1 MKDQHKT
8 SGKKLFV
15 SDAHLGGFDQSRN
28 KQIELEL
35 IHLIDYCEENDFD
48 IHILGDL
55 FDYWMEYPGHNPD
68 LGKSLLQRFEAYNSK
83 TGATLYITGNHDNWT
98 NGYFNTLGFDLEM
111 NHRHILLN
119 GEKALLMHGDGLAD
133 PSFKLSRPL
142 FHRLLRNSKFVKAYQ
157 TVLPPKAGLSV
168 MKVFSRLARMRENS
182 ETEKKLNKWAE
193 KELKTKD
200 TGVIICGHDH
210 VPRILS
216 FDFGTFIN
224 LGTFYQHRSM
234 AAYNN
239 SKLSLVMWDEEARQ
253 LKPFYPD
260 S

>member
-1 MKDQHKT
+1 MKDQNNT

-15 SDAHLGGFDQSRN
+15 SDAHLGGFDQSRDN
-28 KQIELEL
+28 QIEQSL
-35 IHLIDYCEENDFD
+35 IRLIDYCEDNGFD

-55 FDYWMEYPGHNPD
+55 FDYWMEYPKHKPD
-68 LGKSLLQRFEAYNSK
+68 LGKALLERFEAYNTQ

-98 NGYFNTLGFDLEM
+98 NGYFQSLGFDLEV
-111 NHRHILLN
+111 NYRLICLDE
-119 GEKALLMHGDGLAD
+119 EKVMLMHGDGIED
-133 PSFKLSRPL
+133 PSFELSRPL
-142 FHRLLRNSKFVKAYQ
+142 FHRFLRNQRFVKAYQ
-157 TVLPPKAGLSV
+157 TVLPPKVGLGV
-168 MKVFSRLARMRENS
+168 MKSFSRLARMRENS

-193 KELKTKD
+193 KELKRKD
-200 TGVIICGHDH
+200 TDVIICGHDH
-210 VPRILS
+210 VPRILN

-234 AAYNN
+234 AIYNN
-239 SKLSLVMWDEEARQ
+239 GELSLVMWDAEARQ